1 MNWIKLTHVS
11 GVDYINLTEVYRI
24 VQTASTDLT
33 FYDANSI
40 LPITYT
46 FSSAQELT
54 EALNK
59 LERIIN
65 TIDIDALANQGN

>member
-11 GVDYINLTEVYRI
+11 GSDYINLTQVYRI
-24 VQTASTDLT
+24 VQTSATDLT

-54 EALNK
+54 FALNK
-59 LERIIN
+59 LEAIVNI
-65 TIDIDALANQGN
+65 IDIDALADQRN

>member
-24 VQTASTDLT
+24 VQTTSTDLT

-54 EALNK
+54 TSLNK

-65 TIDIDALANQGN
+65 TIDIDSLADQGN

>member
-11 GVDYINLTEVYRI
+11 GADYINLTEVYRI
-24 VQTASTDLT
+24 VQTSATDLT

-46 FSSAQELT
+46 FASTQELT
-54 EALNK
+54 AALNK
-59 LERIIN
+59 LERILN
-65 TIDIDALANQGN
+65 TIDIDSLADQRN